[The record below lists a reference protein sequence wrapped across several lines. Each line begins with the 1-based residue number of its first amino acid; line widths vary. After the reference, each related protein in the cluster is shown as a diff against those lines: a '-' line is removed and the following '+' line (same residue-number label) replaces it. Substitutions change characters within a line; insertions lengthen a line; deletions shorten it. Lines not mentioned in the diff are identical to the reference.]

1 MPPQQTQ
8 KAGSNRPPAQ
18 ATISAQTLADL
29 AGRAIRIQ
37 EAIEDG
43 DPAFA
48 FTIARQL
55 EDELLTLRDA
65 A

>member
-1 MPPQQTQ
+1 MTPDTP
-8 KAGSNRPPAQ
+8 KAGANQPPAV
-18 ATISAQTLADL
+18 ATISTNTLAGL
-29 AGRAIRIQ
+29 AAGAIRIQ

-55 EDELLTLRDA
+55 EDDLLTLRDA